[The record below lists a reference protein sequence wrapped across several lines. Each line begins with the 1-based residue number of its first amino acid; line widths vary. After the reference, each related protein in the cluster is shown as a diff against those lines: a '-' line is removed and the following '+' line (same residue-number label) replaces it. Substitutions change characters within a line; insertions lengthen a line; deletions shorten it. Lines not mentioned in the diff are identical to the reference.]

1 MNLLLQIDE
10 WNATG
15 ESLVWIDV
23 HELNE
28 NSKIFAY
35 WGNDSNITMP
45 NYDVWSDYQGV
56 WHLQDALD
64 SSNAGRNAS
73 SEGSVTQNQP
83 GVIGKSLTLSSS
95 GNLVVPGYKESY
107 RIRQGL
113 SVSG

>member
-1 MNLLLQIDE
+1 MNLLFEIDE

-45 NYDVWSDYQGV
+45 NY
-56 WHLQDALD
+56 
-64 SSNAGRNAS
+64 
-73 SEGSVTQNQP
+73 
-83 GVIGKSLTLSSS
+83 VI
-95 GNLVVPGYKESY
+95 LV
-107 RIRQGL
+107 
-113 SVSG
+113 